1 MLCFLVCLSLSSS
14 YPSRAPEFTPVFCWV
29 PCCIS
34 FLCCSIMHLS
44 VLSSVLWCPLRF
56 RIKRC
61 SVRPYLLLFVG
72 GLMSHLRYL
81 CLCLCILMSKAYCV
95 VFVFFV
101 LCLAYP
107 ILPVS
112 LNCSFLITP
121 SVFSNVYLSCVLCT
135 QCCQFLWNVHSWL
148 PLLYSL
154 AFICSVSYVPNVASF
169 SGMFIL
175 DYPFGIL

>member
-1 MLCFLVCLSLSSS
+1 MLLSYLRCLYLFVHRDVQRLLCCVFWFVCLCLRLTLHEHLSSLPFFVEFRVAYLFCVVLLCILAFLVS
-14 YPSRAPEFTPVFCWV
+14 
-29 PCCIS
+29 CCDVHS
-34 FLCCSIMHLS
+34 D
-44 VLSSVLWCPLRF
+44 F

-135 QCCQFLWNVHSWL
+135 QCCQFLWNVHS
-148 PLLYSL
+148 
-154 AFICSVSYVPNVASF
+154 
-169 SGMFIL
+169 
-175 DYPFGIL
+175 